1 MKGVNLGGWFSQIDA
16 IEAKDPITF
25 PGMIAHIDHFLGPED
40 FQRVKGWGFDH
51 VRLPIDWFNVFTPD
65 LKPRADVMGR
75 LERAIAGISRSGLDL
90 ILDLHRC
97 PGHDFEHALHTEQ
110 SFFSTPSQRRD
121 CLRVWA
127 VLAERFGAIPG
138 IILELLNEPVAPDAD
153 TWNIVK
159 EELAREIR
167 RFAPNSTLL
176 VGSNQWNHVNEFECL
191 TPIEDDNVIY
201 SFHYYLPI
209 VFTHQKAPWVPGQVF
224 RQSFQYP
231 GNYEFENEEGNLPLE
246 TGTWNKN
253 RMCDTWQHVIRFRE
267 KHGARVACNEWG
279 VYMGGPDRQSQMAW
293 TRDCLELFA
302 ENQIGWT
309 YWNYKNLDFG
319 IISQGEQ
326 LFANHPPYSNPER
339 TDYDLLTLLQSY

>member
-16 IEAKDPITF
+16 IEEKDPAAF
-25 PGMIAHIDHFLGPED
+25 PGMIAHINQFLGPVD
-40 FQRVKGWGFDH
+40 FQRIKDWGFDH
-51 VRLPIDWFNVFTPD
+51 VRLPVDWFNAFTPD
-65 LKPRADVMGR
+65 LKPRADVMER
-75 LERAIAGISRSGLDL
+75 LERAIIGIVETGLGL

-97 PGHDFEHALHTEQ
+97 PGHDFENALHAEQ

-127 VLAERFGAIPG
+127 VLAEHFGSIPN
-138 IILELLNEPVAPDAD
+138 IIFELLNEPVAPDAE
-153 TWNIVK
+153 TWNTVK
-159 EELAREIR
+159 KELAREIR
-167 RFAPNSTLL
+167 LFAPKSTLL
-176 VGSNQWNHVNEFECL
+176 IGSNRWNHVSEFEHL

-224 RQSFQYP
+224 QQSFEYP
-231 GNYEFENEEGNLPLE
+231 GSYEFESEKGNLPLE
-246 TGTWNKN
+246 TGTWNKD
-253 RMCDTWQHVIRFRE
+253 RMRDVWQHVIRFRE
-267 KHGARVACNEWG
+267 KYGARVACNEWG
-279 VYMGGPDRQSQMAW
+279 VYMGGADRQSQLAW
-293 TRDCLELFA
+293 IKDCLELFA

-326 LFANHPPYSNPER
+326 LFANHPPYCNPER
-339 TDYDLLTLLQSY
+339 TDYGLLTLLQNH